1 MRPAELPAHSRAW
14 IGQRLGRSVTV
25 GANGVP
31 REQGKRLHLDL
42 RVPAT
47 PESLAE
53 VRRSLETLAIPPEL
67 LDDAK
72 LIVTELVG
80 NSIRHSGLKRDEQV
94 RITANWSRASLR
106 VVVRDRPHPLAQA
119 SVAGTIRPAP
129 EAESG
134 WGLYI
139 VDRLASRWGTTEN
152 GHWFELDWTRSRT
165 YPR

>member
-1 MRPAELPAHSRAW
+1 M
-14 IGQRLGRSVTV
+14 TV
-25 GANGVP
+25 GASGVSP
-31 REQGKRLHLDL
+31 EQGKRLHLDL

-94 RITANWSRASLR
+94 RITADWSRAR
-106 VVVRDRPHPLAQA
+106 
-119 SVAGTIRPAP
+119 
-129 EAESG
+129 E
-134 WGLYI
+134 WY
-139 VDRLASRWGTTEN
+139 
-152 GHWFELDWTRSRT
+152 
-165 YPR
+165 